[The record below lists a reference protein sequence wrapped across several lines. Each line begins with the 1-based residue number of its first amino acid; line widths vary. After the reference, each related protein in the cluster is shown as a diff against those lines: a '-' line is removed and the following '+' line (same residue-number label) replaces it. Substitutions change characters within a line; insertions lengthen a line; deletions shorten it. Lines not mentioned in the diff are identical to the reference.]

1 MNGGKINLIIYVRSQ
16 RKVCAKGKDFATVI
30 IRQKNEYYEISSPPF
45 PSLFLSPDN
54 SVKTLPFCRWKD
66 KTMNVWP
73 HIACTGRKIGYARVS
88 TRDQK
93 LRMQKE
99 ALTAVSCDQIFEDH
113 GISGAL
119 DKRPGLDAMMKILE
133 PGDTVVVFKLDRLG
147 RSVLHLSD
155 LLVRFRNDGIHFCS
169 LCEAINTTTPGGK
182 LVYHLFS
189 AFAEFQRDIII
200 ENTLHGIEA
209 ARRKGKHLGRP
220 RKLDEEAIIE
230 GHRLLTQQQV
240 PMKDIA
246 SRLGVSHSTLARSFK
261 RMELALG

>member
-1 MNGGKINLIIYVRSQ
+1 MS
-16 RKVCAKGKDFATVI
+16 
-30 IRQKNEYYEISSPPF
+30 
-45 PSLFLSPDN
+45 
-54 SVKTLPFCRWKD
+54 
-66 KTMNVWP
+66 VWP
-73 HIACTGRKIGYARVS
+73 HIDCSGRRIGYARVS

-99 ALTAVSCDQIFEDH
+99 ALTAVNCDQIFEDH

-119 DKRPGLDAMMKILE
+119 DKRPGLDAMMKTLK

-169 LCEAINTTTPGGK
+169 LCEVINTTTPGGK

-209 ARRKGKHLGRP
+209 ARRRGKHLGRP
-220 RKLDEEAIIE
+220 RKLDEEAILE
-230 GHRLLTQQQV
+230 GHRLFTQQQV
-240 PMKDIA
+240 SMKDIA
-246 SRLGVSHSTLARSFK
+246 ARLGVSHSTLARSFK
-261 RMELALG
+261 RMGLALG